1 MKKINEAIGANSMEQ
16 DPADLVLNP
25 DTKRASA
32 MMFHQGSSGAIPT
45 HWNNSPFLSGGRLTS
60 AFGANP
66 KADKKFRIM
75 KYKDFI
81 KAKEGKTNE
90 SKAAT
95 SFNEFISL
103 RS

>member
-1 MKKINEAIGANSMEQ
+1 MKINEAIGANSMER
-16 DPADLVLNP
+16 DPADIILNP

-66 KADKKFRIM
+66 TKEKKFRIM

-90 SKAAT
+90 SKVEP
-95 SFNEFISL
+95 SFKEFILLHS
-103 RS
+103 